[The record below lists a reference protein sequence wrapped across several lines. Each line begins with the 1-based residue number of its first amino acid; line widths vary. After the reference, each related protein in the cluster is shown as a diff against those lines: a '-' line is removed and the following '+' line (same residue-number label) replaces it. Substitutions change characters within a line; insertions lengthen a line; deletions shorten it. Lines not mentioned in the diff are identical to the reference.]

1 LIVDHRGGVAVVDE
15 PVPLDEHAHPWPLAP
30 VGVFRIDG
38 LHGVSHHLAQRVDF
52 AVIAKAPLPKLR
64 AWARH
69 RGWAGLRLLS
79 SHDSTFNLDLGARS
93 PYWRYEDVRDPLCG
107 AHPPREPEG
116 VAEEPG
122 QGWAASMAELLLDVK
137 PVADRAR
144 IVGADGVDEQARAR
158 WTRTGAQDSWRSGH
172 LSV

>member
-1 LIVDHRGGVAVVDE
+1 MAV
-15 PVPLDEHAHPWPLAP
+15 H
-30 VGVFRIDG
+30 DG
-38 LHGVSHHLAQRVDF
+38 
-52 AVIAKAPLPKLR
+52 
-64 AWARH
+64 W
-69 RGWAGLRLLS
+69 
-79 SHDSTFNLDLGARS
+79 S